1 MFRVKR
7 FILLFVLL
15 FFISQFSYGVSVS
28 ENGAK
33 LAGSQLEPP
42 KVKYEKAKIIE
53 AEKIDIND
61 SMESQLTERHQQ
73 VTLQILSGKLKG
85 KKISLDHI
93 AAGGM
98 MGAKMNLVPGDKVIL
113 YVEEEPTKAESPDGS
128 PLVHIDDYS
137 RSSPLF
143 WLTVIYG
150 LIICGIGGKKGVKA
164 VLSLGLTIL
173 IIFFVL
179 FPLTLWGFNPLL
191 VSVVISGV
199 ISLLVFRI
207 VGGRTAKALSAAI
220 GTLIGVAIAGILAT
234 IIGKMIHLTGLSSE
248 ESKLLLYSLNVKI
261 DFQGLLF
268 SGILIGAL
276 GAVMDVGMSIASAI
290 DEVRK
295 VHPEANFINL
305 FNAGMN
311 VGRDIMGTMSNTLIL
326 AYTGSALP
334 LLLLFIA
341 GNIPITKIINM
352 EMVAEE
358 IARALAGSIGLVL
371 CIPATALVAAAMYTR
386 HSRHKNQLHGLPEG
400 WMKR

>member
-1 MFRVKR
+1 MPKMAAILTAA
-7 FILLFVLL
+7 ILL
-15 FFISQFSYGVSVS
+15 ISYCSVS
-28 ENGAK
+28 FAEAPGKAP
-33 LAGSQLEPP
+33 Q
-42 KVKYEKAKIIE
+42 VKYEQAKVVE
-53 AEKIDIND
+53 AEKVADD
-61 SMESQLTERHQQ
+61 EGPDAQLKEKHQRI
-73 VTLQILSGKLKG
+73 TLKILSGKLRG
-85 KKISLDHI
+85 ETISLDHV
-93 AAGGM
+93 ASGGM
-98 MGAKMNLVPGDKVIL
+98 MGGKMVLFPGDRVIL
-113 YVEEEPTKAESPDGS
+113 YVEDDPPKEESPDGA
-128 PLVHIDDYS
+128 PLIHIDDYA
-137 RSSPLF
+137 RSSPLL

-150 LIICGIGGKKGVKA
+150 LVLCGIGGKKGVKA
-164 VLSLGLTIL
+164 VLSLALTIL

-191 VSVVISGV
+191 VSILIAGV

-234 IIGKMIHLTGLSSE
+234 VVGKMIHLTGLSSE
-248 ESKLLLYSLNVKI
+248 ESKILMYSMNLKV

-295 VHPEANFINL
+295 VHPEANFTNL

-311 VGRDIMGTMSNTLIL
+311 VGRDVMGTMSNTLIL

-341 GNIPITKIINM
+341 GNIPFTKIINM
-352 EMVAEE
+352 ELVAEE

-386 HSRHKNQLHGLPEG
+386 HTRQPEPKSGLPED
-400 WMKR
+400 WMKVR

>member
-1 MFRVKR
+1 MKR
-7 FILLFVLL
+7 NIFIIICILS
-15 FFISQFSYGVSVS
+15 FFPCVCRAETQ
-28 ENGAK
+28 N
-33 LAGSQLEPP
+33 EPP
-42 KVKYEKAKIIE
+42 KVKYEKAKVVAAERIE
-53 AEKIDIND
+53 IND
-61 SMESQLTERHQQ
+61 DPDAQLKEKHQQ

-85 KKISLDHI
+85 KTISLDHI
-93 AAGGM
+93 ASGGM
-98 MGAKMNLVPGDKVIL
+98 AGTKMKLVPGDNVIL
-113 YVEEEPTKAESPDGS
+113 YVEENPTKSESPDGS

-137 RSSPLF
+137 RSSPLL

-150 LIICGIGGKKGVKA
+150 LILVAIGGKKG
-164 VLSLGLTIL
+164 LRSLVSLVLTIA

-191 VSVVISGV
+191 VSIAIAGV

-207 VGGRTAKALSAAI
+207 IGGRTAKALSAAI

-234 IIGKMIHLTGLSSE
+234 VVGKIIHLSGLSSE
-248 ESKLLLYSLNVKI
+248 ESKILLYSMNLKV

-295 VHPEANFINL
+295 VHPRADFINL

-311 VGRDIMGTMSNTLIL
+311 VGRDVMGTMSNTLIL
-326 AYTGSALP
+326 AYTGAALP

-341 GNIPITKIINM
+341 GNMPIAKIINM

-386 HSRHKNQLHGLPEG
+386 HSRHKIKSHGLPEG

>member
-1 MFRVKR
+1 MKNII
-7 FILLFVLL
+7 ILTIIASSLL
-15 FFISQFSYGVSVS
+15 ACIGWA
-28 ENGAK
+28 EPK
-33 LAGSQLEPP
+33 LEPP
-42 KVKYEKAKIIE
+42 KVKYEKAKVIE
-53 AEKIDIND
+53 AERIEIDD
-61 SMESQLTERHQQ
+61 SADAQLKEKHQQ
-73 VTLQILSGKLKG
+73 VTLEILSGKLKG
-85 KKISLDHI
+85 KTVSLDHI
-93 AAGGM
+93 ASGGM
-98 MGAKMNLVPGDKVIL
+98 MGAKMMLVPGDRVLL
-113 YVEEEPTKAESPDGS
+113 YVEENPSKEESPDGK
-128 PLVHIDDYS
+128 PLIHIDDYT

-179 FPLTLWGFNPLL
+179 FPLTLWGYNPLL
-191 VSVVISGV
+191 VSIVIAGV

-207 VGGRTAKALSAAI
+207 IGGRTAKALSAAI

-234 IIGKMIHLTGLSSE
+234 VVGKMIHLTGLSSE
-248 ESKLLLYSLNVKI
+248 ESKLLLYSLNMKI

-295 VHPEANFINL
+295 VHPRANFINL

-326 AYTGSALP
+326 AYTGAALP

-341 GNIPITKIINM
+341 GGFPLTKIVNM

-386 HSRHKNQLHGLPEG
+386 HHRPKIKLHGLPEG